1 MNEKHYEVVIV
12 GGGISGAALFYE
24 LAKYSTAKNI
34 CLLEKYEDL
43 ATLNSKGT
51 SNSQTIHVGD
61 IETNYTLD
69 KAKITK
75 RTAKMIEKFCLQ
87 YNLQEKIMFK
97 HQKMALGVGEKEV
110 EFITKRYHEFKE
122 IFPYLELWDK
132 EKLRELEPKLVYA
145 DKEQTKDRPEPIIAM
160 GAKNEYTTV
169 DYGEMTKEL
178 AKAGQ
183 NADTSKT
190 TDIFFNSE
198 VEEIEKVGNKFKL
211 TTTNGTVYT
220 ADFVVVDAG
229 AHSLYL
235 AHKMGYGKHM
245 GSLSMAGSF
254 YITNGTYLNGK
265 VYMVQN
271 DKLPFAALH
280 GDPDILEN
288 GKTRFGPTALALLVL
303 ERYKGGKS
311 IFQCLKTMNIDG
323 SIIKIFWDLLKDSEI
338 RNYVFKNFLFE
349 VPGINKGLFVKDA
362 RKIVPSLSVDD
373 LEYAK
378 GFGGVRPQVLNKTEK
393 KLMLGEASLNE
404 GNGIIFNMTPSPGAT
419 SCLGNAQR
427 DVKVICEYLNLEFD
441 EAAFLADLTDPE
453 IA

>member
-1 MNEKHYEVVIV
+1 MNDKHYEVVIV

-24 LAKYSTAKNI
+24 LAKYTNAKKI
-34 CLLEKYEDL
+34 CMLEKYEAL
-43 ATLNSKGT
+43 ATLNSKGS

-87 YNLQEKIMFK
+87 YDLQDKIMFK
-97 HQKMALGVGEKEV
+97 HQKMALGVGQEEV
-110 EFITKRYHEFKE
+110 DFITKRYNDFKE
-122 IFPYLELWDK
+122 LFPYLELWDK
-132 EKLRELEPKLVYA
+132 ETLRELEPKLVYA

-160 GAKNEYTTV
+160 GARDEYTTV
-169 DYGEMTKEL
+169 DYGAMTEEL
-178 AKAGQ
+178 AKAGH
-183 NADTSKT
+183 NADADKT
-190 TDIFFNSE
+190 TDIFYNSE
-198 VEEIEKVGNKFKL
+198 VEDIQKDGDKYRL
-211 TTTNGTVYT
+211 TTVNGTVFT
-220 ADFVVVDAG
+220 ADFVVVNAG
-229 AHSLYL
+229 AHSLFL

-254 YITNGTYLNGK
+254 YITSGHFLNGK

-280 GDPDILEN
+280 GDPDILED

-303 ERYKGGKS
+303 ERYKGLKS
-311 IFQCLKTMNIDG
+311 MGQCLKTLNFDG
-323 SIIKIFWDLLKDSEI
+323 SILKIFWDLIKDSDI

-349 VPGINKGLFVKDA
+349 IPGINKGLFVKDA
-362 RKIVPSLSVDD
+362 RKIVPSLSADD

-378 GFGGVRPQVLNKTEK
+378 GFGGVRPQVLNKDEQ
-393 KLMLGEASLNE
+393 KLMLGEASLSE

-427 DVKVICEYLNLEFD
+427 DIRVVCDYLNLDFNEDQFN
-441 EAAFLADLTDPE
+441 ADLVE
-453 IA
+453 EN

>member
-61 IETNYTLD
+61 IETNYTLS

-87 YNLQEKIMFK
+87 YDLQDKIMFK

-110 EFITKRYHEFKE
+110 EFITKRYNEFKE
-122 IFPYLELWDK
+122 VFPYLELWDK
-132 EKLRELEPKLVYA
+132 ETLRELEPKLVYA
-145 DKEQTKDRPEPIIAM
+145 DKEQTKDRPEPIVAM
-160 GAKNEYTTV
+160 GAKDQYTTV
-169 DYGEMTKEL
+169 DFGAMTKEL

-183 NADTSKT
+183 NADKTKT

-198 VEEIEKVGNKFKL
+198 VEDIEKVGNKYKL
-211 TTTNGTVYT
+211 TTVNGTVYT
-220 ADFVVVDAG
+220 ADFVVVNAG
-229 AHSLYL
+229 AHSLFL

-254 YITNGTYLNGK
+254 YITNGEFLNGK

-323 SIIKIFWDLLKDSEI
+323 SILKIFWDLLKDSEI

-362 RKIVPSLSVDD
+362 RKIVPSLTVDD

-393 KLMLGEASLNE
+393 KLMLGEASLSE
-404 GNGIIFNMTPSPGAT
+404 GKGIIFNMTPSPGAT
-419 SCLGNAQR
+419 SCLGNAER
-427 DVKVICEYLNLEFD
+427 DIKVVCEYLNLEFD
-441 EAAFLADLTDPE
+441 EAQFLADLTDPE

>member
-61 IETNYTLD
+61 IETNYTLS

-87 YNLQEKIMFK
+87 YDLQDKIMFK

-110 EFITKRYHEFKE
+110 EFITKRYNEFKE
-122 IFPYLELWDK
+122 VFPYLELWDK
-132 EKLRELEPKLVYA
+132 ETLRELEPKLVYA
-145 DKEQTKDRPEPIIAM
+145 DKEQTKDRPEPIVAM
-160 GAKNEYTTV
+160 GAKDQYTTV
-169 DYGEMTKEL
+169 DFGAMTKEL

-183 NADTSKT
+183 NADKTKT

-198 VEEIEKVGNKFKL
+198 VEDIEKVGDKYKL
-211 TTTNGTVYT
+211 TTVNGTVYT
-220 ADFVVVDAG
+220 ADFVVVNAG
-229 AHSLYL
+229 AHSLFL

-254 YITNGTYLNGK
+254 YITNGEFLNGK

-393 KLMLGEASLNE
+393 KLMLGEASLSE
-404 GNGIIFNMTPSPGAT
+404 GKGIIFNMTPSPGAT
-419 SCLGNAQR
+419 SCLGNAER
-427 DVKVICEYLNLEFD
+427 DIKVVCEYLNLQFD
-441 EAAFLADLTDPE
+441 EAQFLADLTDPE

>member
-24 LAKYSTAKNI
+24 LAKYSTATKI

-61 IETNYTLD
+61 IETNYTLS

-87 YNLQEKIMFK
+87 YNLQDKIMFK

-110 EFITKRYHEFKE
+110 EFITKRYNEFKE
-122 IFPYLELWDK
+122 VFPYLELWDK
-132 EKLRELEPKLVYA
+132 ETLRVLEPKLVYA
-145 DKEQTKDRPEPIIAM
+145 DKAQTIDRPEPIIAM
-160 GAKNEYTTV
+160 GAKDQYTTV
-169 DYGEMTKEL
+169 DFGAMTKEL

-183 NADTSKT
+183 AADSSKT

-198 VEEIEKVGNKFKL
+198 VEEIEKVGNKYKL
-211 TTTNGTVYT
+211 TTVNGTVYT
-220 ADFVVVDAG
+220 ADFVVVNAG

-254 YITNGTYLNGK
+254 YITNGEFLNGK

-311 IFQCLKTMNIDG
+311 FFQCLKTMNFDG
-323 SIIKIFWDLLKDSEI
+323 SIMKIFWDLLKDSDI

-373 LEYAK
+373 IEYAK
-378 GFGGVRPQVLNKTEK
+378 GFGGVRPQVLNKNEK
-393 KLMLGEASLNE
+393 KLMLGEASITELE
-404 GNGIIFNMTPSPGAT
+404 GIIFNMTPSPGAT
-419 SCLGNAQR
+419 SCLGNAER
-427 DVKVICEYLNLEFD
+427 DIKKVCLHLGKTFYED
-441 EAAFLADLTDPE
+441 QFLADYTDPE

>member
-61 IETNYTLD
+61 IETNYTLS
-69 KAKITK
+69 KAKVTK

-87 YNLQEKIMFK
+87 YGLQEKIMFK

-110 EFITKRYHEFKE
+110 EFITKRYNEFKE
-122 IFPYLELWDK
+122 VFPYLELWDK

-145 DKEQTKDRPEPIIAM
+145 DKAQTIDRPEPIIAM
-160 GAKNEYTTV
+160 GAKDQYTTV
-169 DYGEMTKEL
+169 DFGAMTKEL

-183 NADTSKT
+183 NADTTKT

-198 VEEIEKVGNKFKL
+198 VEDIEKVGNKYKL
-211 TTTNGTVYT
+211 TTVNGTVYT
-220 ADFVVVDAG
+220 ADFVVVNAG
-229 AHSLYL
+229 AHSLFL

-254 YITNGTYLNGK
+254 YITNGEFLNGK

-393 KLMLGEASLNE
+393 KLMLGEASLSE
-404 GNGIIFNMTPSPGAT
+404 GKGIIFNMTPSPGAT
-419 SCLGNAQR
+419 SCLGNAER
-427 DVKVICEYLNLEFD
+427 DIKVVCEYLNLQFD
-441 EAAFLADLTDPE
+441 EAQFLADLTDPE

>member
-1 MNEKHYEVVIV
+1 MNDKHYEVVIV

-24 LAKYSTAKNI
+24 LAKYTNAKKI
-34 CLLEKYEDL
+34 CMLEKYEAL
-43 ATLNSKGT
+43 ATLNSKGS

-87 YNLQEKIMFK
+87 YDLQDKIMFK
-97 HQKMALGVGEKEV
+97 HQKMALGVGQEEV
-110 EFITKRYHEFKE
+110 DFITKRYNDFKE
-122 IFPYLELWDK
+122 LFPYLELWDK
-132 EKLRELEPKLVYA
+132 ETLRELEPKLVYA

-160 GAKNEYTTV
+160 GARDEYTTV
-169 DYGEMTKEL
+169 DYGAMTEEL

-183 NADTSKT
+183 NADSSKT
-190 TDIFFNSE
+190 TDIFYNSE
-198 VEEIEKVGNKFKL
+198 VEDIQKDGDKYRL
-211 TTTNGTVYT
+211 TTVNGTVFT
-220 ADFVVVDAG
+220 ADFVVVNAG

-254 YITNGTYLNGK
+254 YITSGHFLNGK

-280 GDPDILEN
+280 GDPDILED

-303 ERYKGGKS
+303 ERYKGLKS
-311 IFQCLKTMNIDG
+311 MGQCLKTLNFDG
-323 SIIKIFWDLLKDSEI
+323 SILKIFWDLLKDSDI

-362 RKIVPSLSVDD
+362 RKIVPSLTADD

-378 GFGGVRPQVLNKTEK
+378 GFGGVRPQVLNKDEQ
-393 KLMLGEASLNE
+393 KLMLGEASLSE

-427 DVKVICEYLNLEFD
+427 DIRVVCDYLNLDFNEEQFN
-441 EAAFLADLTDPE
+441 ADLVEE

>member
-1 MNEKHYEVVIV
+1 
-12 GGGISGAALFYE
+12 
-24 LAKYSTAKNI
+24 
-34 CLLEKYEDL
+34 
-43 ATLNSKGT
+43 
-51 SNSQTIHVGD
+51 
-61 IETNYTLD
+61 
-69 KAKITK
+69 
-75 RTAKMIEKFCLQ
+75 MIEKFCLQ
-87 YNLQEKIMFK
+87 YGLQEKIMFK

-110 EFITKRYHEFKE
+110 EFITKRYNEFKE
-122 IFPYLELWDK
+122 VFPYLELWDK

-145 DKEQTKDRPEPIIAM
+145 DKAQTIDRPEPIIAM
-160 GAKNEYTTV
+160 GAKDQYTTV
-169 DYGEMTKEL
+169 DFGAMTKEL

-183 NADTSKT
+183 NADTTKT

-198 VEEIEKVGNKFKL
+198 VEDIEKVGNKYKL
-211 TTTNGTVYT
+211 TTVNGTVYT
-220 ADFVVVDAG
+220 ADFVVVNAG
-229 AHSLYL
+229 AHSLFL

-254 YITNGTYLNGK
+254 YITNGEFLNGK

-393 KLMLGEASLNE
+393 KLMLGEASLSE
-404 GNGIIFNMTPSPGAT
+404 GKGIIFNMTPSPGAT
-419 SCLGNAQR
+419 SCLGNAER
-427 DVKVICEYLNLEFD
+427 DIKVVCEYLNLQFD
-441 EAAFLADLTDPE
+441 EAQFLADLTDPE

>member
-160 GAKNEYTTV
+160 GAKDEYTTV

-183 NADTSKT
+183 NADASKT

-211 TTTNGTVYT
+211 TTVNGTVYT

-254 YITNGTYLNGK
+254 YITNGEFLNGK

-404 GNGIIFNMTPSPGAT
+404 NGIIFNMTPSPGAT

-427 DVKVICEYLNLEFD
+427 DVKVICDYLNLEFD

>member
-12 GGGISGAALFYE
+12 GGGISGAALFFE
-24 LAKYSTAKNI
+24 LAKYSTAKKI

-61 IETNYTLD
+61 IETNYTLE

-110 EFITKRYHEFKE
+110 EFITKRYNEFKE

-160 GAKNEYTTV
+160 GARDEYTTV

-183 NADTSKT
+183 NADTTKT

-211 TTTNGTVYT
+211 TTVNGTVYT

-254 YITNGTYLNGK
+254 YITNGEYLNGK

-404 GNGIIFNMTPSPGAT
+404 NGIIFNMTPSPGAT

-427 DVKVICEYLNLEFD
+427 DVKVICDYLKLDFN
-441 EAAFLADLTDPE
+441 EAQFLADFTDPE

>member
-34 CLLEKYEDL
+34 CMLEKYEAL

-87 YNLQEKIMFK
+87 YGLEDKIMFK
-97 HQKMALGVGEKEV
+97 HQKMALGVGEEEV
-110 EFITKRYHEFKE
+110 KFITDRYESFKTV
-122 IFPYLELWDK
+122 FPYLELWDK

-145 DKEQTKDRPEPIIAM
+145 DKEQTIDRPEPIVAM
-160 GAKNEYTTV
+160 GAKDEYTTV
-169 DYGEMTKEL
+169 EYGAMTEEL
-178 AKAGQ
+178 AKAAHA
-183 NADTSKT
+183 ADESKT
-190 TDIFFNSE
+190 TDIFYNSE
-198 VEEIEKVGNKFKL
+198 VEDIEEIGNKYKL
-211 TTTNGTVYT
+211 TTVNGTVYT
-220 ADFVVVDAG
+220 ADFVVVNAG

-254 YITNGTYLNGK
+254 YITSGEFLNGK

-280 GDPDILEN
+280 GDPDILED
-288 GKTRFGPTALALLVL
+288 GKTRFGPTALALGVL
-303 ERYKGGKS
+303 ERYKGLKS
-311 IFQCLKTMNIDG
+311 MGQCIKTMNIDG
-323 SIIKIFWDLLKDSEI
+323 SVVKIFWDLLKDSDI

-362 RKIVPSLSVDD
+362 QKIVPSLTKDD
-373 LEYAK
+373 IEYAK
-378 GFGGVRPQVLNKTEK
+378 GFGGVRPQVLDKNKKE
-393 KLMLGEASLNE
+393 LMLGEASLSE

-419 SCLGNAQR
+419 SCLGNAER
-427 DVKVICEYLNLEFD
+427 DIKVICDYLNLEFD
-441 EAAFLADLTDPE
+441 EEQFLADLTEPE
-453 IA
+453 IG

>member
-12 GGGISGAALFYE
+12 GGGISGAALFFE
-24 LAKYSTAKNI
+24 LAKYSSAKKI

-61 IETNYTLD
+61 IETNYTLA

-110 EFITKRYHEFKE
+110 EFITNRYNEFKE

-160 GAKNEYTTV
+160 GAKDQYTTV
-169 DYGEMTKEL
+169 DFGAMTKEL

-183 NADTSKT
+183 TADTSKT

-198 VEEIEKVGNKFKL
+198 VEEIERIGNKYKL
-211 TTTNGTVYT
+211 TTVNGTVYT
-220 ADFVVVDAG
+220 ADFVVVNAG
-229 AHSLYL
+229 AHSLFL

-254 YITNGTYLNGK
+254 YITNGTFLNGK

-323 SIIKIFWDLLKDSEI
+323 SILKIFWDLLKDSDI

-393 KLMLGEASLNE
+393 KLMLGEASLSE

-419 SCLGNAQR
+419 SCLGNAER
-427 DVKVICEYLNLEFD
+427 DIKVVCDYLKLDFN
-441 EAAFLADLTDPE
+441 EAQFLADFTDPE

>member
-61 IETNYTLD
+61 IETNYTLS

-87 YNLQEKIMFK
+87 YDLQEKIMFK

-110 EFITKRYHEFKE
+110 EFITNRYNEFKE

-132 EKLRELEPKLVYA
+132 DKLRELEPKLVYA
-145 DKEQTKDRPEPIIAM
+145 DKEQTKDRPEPIVAM
-160 GAKNEYTTV
+160 GAKDQYTTV
-169 DYGEMTKEL
+169 DFGAMTKEL

-183 NADTSKT
+183 NADKSKT

-198 VEEIEKVGNKFKL
+198 VEDIEKVGNKYKL
-211 TTTNGTVYT
+211 TTVNGTVYT
-220 ADFVVVDAG
+220 ADFVVVNAG
-229 AHSLYL
+229 AHSLFL

-254 YITNGTYLNGK
+254 YITNGQFLNGK

-323 SIIKIFWDLLKDSEI
+323 SILKIFWDLLKDSEI

-393 KLMLGEASLNE
+393 KLMLGEASLSE
-404 GNGIIFNMTPSPGAT
+404 GKGIIFNMTPSPGAT
-419 SCLGNAQR
+419 SCLGNAER
-427 DVKVICEYLNLEFD
+427 DIKVVCEYLNLEFD

>member
-61 IETNYTLD
+61 IETNYTLS

-87 YNLQEKIMFK
+87 YDLQEKFMFK

-110 EFITKRYHEFKE
+110 EFITNRYNEFKE

-132 EKLRELEPKLVYA
+132 DKLRELEPKLVYA
-145 DKEQTKDRPEPIIAM
+145 DKEQTKDRPEPIVAM
-160 GAKNEYTTV
+160 GAKDQYTTV
-169 DYGEMTKEL
+169 DFGAMTKEL

-183 NADTSKT
+183 NADKSKT

-198 VEEIEKVGNKFKL
+198 VEDIEKVGNKYKL
-211 TTTNGTVYT
+211 TTVNGTVYT
-220 ADFVVVDAG
+220 ADFVVVNAG
-229 AHSLYL
+229 AHSLFL

-254 YITNGTYLNGK
+254 YITNGQFLNGK

-323 SIIKIFWDLLKDSEI
+323 SILKIFWDLLKDSEI

-393 KLMLGEASLNE
+393 KLMLGEASLSE
-404 GNGIIFNMTPSPGAT
+404 GKGIIFNMTPSPGAT
-419 SCLGNAQR
+419 SCLGNAER
-427 DVKVICEYLNLEFD
+427 DIKVVCEYLNLEFD
-441 EAAFLADLTDPE
+441 EAQFLADLTDPE